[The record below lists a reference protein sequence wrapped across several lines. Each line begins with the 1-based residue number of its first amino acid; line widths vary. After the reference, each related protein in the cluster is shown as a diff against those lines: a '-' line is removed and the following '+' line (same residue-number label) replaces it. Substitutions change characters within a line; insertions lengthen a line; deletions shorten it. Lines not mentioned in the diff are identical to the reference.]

1 MSEEDFGIITSALA
15 SNSKDIS
22 FPGYPYGLIDA
33 DSFARV
39 SGDEVDKYQVPLV
52 SEISKLGKWKKVSR
66 HICSGD
72 AHSVLDVLK
81 G

>member
-1 MSEEDFGIITSALA
+1 MV

-33 DSFARV
+33 DSVARV
-39 SGDEVDKYQVPLV
+39 SGDGMDAYRVPLL
-52 SEISKLGKWKKVSR
+52 SEISKRGGWKKVSR
-66 HICSGD
+66 HVCSGD
-72 AHSVLDVLK
+72 AHGVLDVLK